1 LPTKGSLGIRGALLK
16 PVICKTWDRSI
27 QAFYNV
33 VIMAKFDLLV
43 NVKNQQVE
51 MLPISNRHFMT
62 NNLASMFDA
71 ERHLSIFNLPGI
83 NI

>member
-1 LPTKGSLGIRGALLK
+1 
-16 PVICKTWDRSI
+16 
-27 QAFYNV
+27 
-33 VIMAKFDLLV
+33 MAKFDLLV